1 MKIIS
6 AQLNYT
12 IGDFEQNTR
21 KILDVISKEGQSV
34 DLIIFS
40 ELCLSGYYPLD
51 LIDRAEFI
59 EAQNRSLRSILE
71 CSRDVSAAIII
82 GVIDDNLGPGKPHFN
97 GLFVIQAGEIVLKYH
112 KKLLPVYN
120 IFNEARHFEAGR
132 QAGIL
137 VLNGKRI
144 GLLICEDGW
153 GGAVNTPYQSDPV
166 SELESQNLDLVVS
179 INGSP
184 SNLGKAAERQ
194 MHFSSIAK
202 RCKAPLVFVN
212 QVGGNDDIV
221 FDGGSFAL
229 DFEGRS
235 LGQLPFFE
243 EATGCL
249 ELNSALVPVF
259 GFRPSKAMTLPEF
272 CYRQIRLGL
281 RDYVRKCHVP
291 GVVIGV
297 SGGIDSAITLALAVD
312 ALGKDR
318 VHGIFMPS
326 EFSSKQSQDDALLLA
341 SNLGVTC
348 SIHDIQSEF
357 ELAKV
362 NFRNA
367 FHQDPSDLTCQ
378 NIQARLRGRILMEY
392 SNQTGFLLISTGN
405 KSELSV
411 GFTTLYGDLAG
422 GFNIIGDLY
431 KTEVYE
437 VANFYNQMH
446 GASLIPNSILERA
459 PTPELA
465 PNQTDQD
472 SLPPYNQ
479 LDAVLKLFIEGDLL
493 PNSERKACELI
504 QSEMSDELIQSLRL
518 KVDRAEF
525 KRRQACPILR
535 LQRRAFG
542 GGRQFPIARG
552 Y

>member
-21 KILDVISKEGQSV
+21 KILDVISKEGEKA

-51 LIDRAEFI
+51 LIDRPDFI
-59 EAQNRSLRSILE
+59 EAQNKSLNVILE
-71 CSRDVSAAIII
+71 RSKIVSATIMI
-82 GVIDDNLGPGKPHFN
+82 GAIDDNLGPGKPHFN
-97 GLFVIQAGEIVLKYH
+97 ALFVIQSGKIIFKYH

-120 IFNEARHFEAGR
+120 IFNEARHFEPGR
-132 QAGIL
+132 QPGIFSL
-137 VLNGKRI
+137 YNKRI

-153 GGAVNTPYQSDPV
+153 GGENKARYQLDPV
-166 SELESQNLDLVVS
+166 CDLEDEQLDLVVS

-184 SNLGKAAERQ
+184 SNLGKALERQ
-194 MHFSSIAK
+194 VHFSSIAK
-202 RCKAPLVFVN
+202 RCKAPVVFVN

-221 FDGGSFAL
+221 FDGGSFIL
-229 DFEGRS
+229 DAEGRCV
-235 LGQLPFFE
+235 GQLPFFK
-243 EATGCL
+243 EATGL
-249 ELNSALVPVF
+249 SDLGRTLLPGN
-259 GFRPSKAMTLPEF
+259 GFTPSQTLTLPEF
-272 CYRQIRLGL
+272 CYQQIILGL
-281 RDYVRKCHVP
+281 RDYAEKCHVS
-291 GVVIGV
+291 GIVIGV
-297 SGGIDSAITLALAVD
+297 SGGIDSALTLALAVD
-312 ALGKDR
+312 ALGQER
-318 VHGIFMPS
+318 VHAIFMPS
-326 EFSSKQSQDDALLLA
+326 EFTAQQSQEDALA
-341 SNLGVTC
+341 VTRNLGVTC
-348 SIHDIQSEF
+348 HIHSIQTEF
-357 ELAKV
+357 ELAKT
-362 NFRNA
+362 NFRNV
-367 FHQDPSDLTCQ
+367 FQQEPSDLTSQ
-378 NIQARLRGRILMEY
+378 NIQARLRGRILMAY

-437 VANFYNQMH
+437 VAKFYNKLH
-446 GASLIPNSILERA
+446 TRTVIPTSILERA

-472 SLPPYNQ
+472 SLPPYDQ
-479 LDAVLKLFIEGDLL
+479 LDSVLKLFIEGDLL
-493 PNSERKACELI
+493 PESERTICQAI
-504 QSEMSDELIQSLRL
+504 QDKLSKELIQSLHL